1 MEKFPMNEFSL
12 EKKVALIT
20 GANGLIG
27 REISD
32 ALASF
37 SASLILIDNTESPE
51 LDNYAKNLSEK
62 YLVKIK
68 VFHTNIT
75 DINEIKQAIAESV
88 LYFGKIDILINLAA
102 IDAKFDE
109 NINDMPKTA
118 FEDFPIDLWNK
129 SVEVNMTGTFIIT
142 QQVAKQMLIQK
153 SGNIINVASTY
164 SLVSPNQNLYNFNE
178 EDNQLFK
185 PIDYVATKSMIPN
198 FTRYLATFYGKKG
211 IRVNTIVPHGVLNNA
226 SNEFI
231 ENFAKLSPLGRMCNK
246 DELRGPFIFLAS
258 DASSYMTGSTLV
270 VDGGWTAW

>member
-142 QQVAKQMLIQK
+142 QQVAKQKQKKK

-198 FTRYLATFYGKKG
+198 FARYLATFYGKKG